1 MDNNSKDDDLEN
13 WVRLRNDTLEIGG
26 GYRRFQKNIFSNW
39 INAELEN
46 EWNGSRKFRKMQI
59 SFGNIRIYMERIS
72 WKFKYIW
79 IEFCENVD
87 ESDLYFCNI
96 VDKCRVAFWITFGLI
111 VDCTRRNEWV
121 NNRRHF

>member
-1 MDNNSKDDDLEN
+1 
-13 WVRLRNDTLEIGG
+13 
-26 GYRRFQKNIFSNW
+26 
-39 INAELEN
+39 
-46 EWNGSRKFRKMQI
+46 
-59 SFGNIRIYMERIS
+59 MERIS

-87 ESDLYFCNI
+87 ESDLYFVILWIN
-96 VDKCRVAFWITFGLI
+96 VGWTFWITFGLI